1 MIVGTFFRS
10 HHGTRSPGPGT
21 SPDPDAS
28 EAATEPATTEGS
40 GSESDAGADM
50 TPATGTDA
58 LSLALSE
65 RSALIDLCLYAL
77 DRAKSPGVVE
87 RLAEGFDD
95 VGVVALRPD
104 GERFDPARHEAAGTV
119 PTDDPEIDGLVA
131 ETEILGFVDRDRM
144 LRPPVVLVHQ
154 LRVAP

>member
-1 MIVGTFFRS
+1 MGTFFR
-10 HHGTRSPGPGT
+10 HHGTKSPGPGT
-21 SPDPDAS
+21 GPDPDAS

-77 DRAKSPGVVE
+77 DRAKSAGVVE
-87 RLAEGFDD
+87 RLAEGFDE

-119 PTDDPEIDGLVA
+119 PTDDPELDGLVA
-131 ETEILGFVDRDRM
+131 ETEILGFADRDRM

-154 LRVAP
+154 LRAAQ